1 MGRALRAAK
10 GKEGCVVL
18 EMARLFSSR
27 LVLCTGKEGCVV
39 LDFAGLTWRFG
50 PVTGPPLGA
59 SEARSSRDHDRDPA
73 EM

>member
-1 MGRALRAAK
+1 M
-10 GKEGCVVL
+10 VL
-18 EMARLFSSR
+18 EMAGLFSSR

>member
-1 MGRALRAAK
+1 MLLLRPTRSRRLYIQQVGRALRAAK

-18 EMARLFSSR
+18 DM
-27 LVLCTGKEGCVV
+27 V
-39 LDFAGLTWRFG
+39 GLTWRFG

-59 SEARSSRDHDRDPA
+59 SEARSSRDHDRDLA